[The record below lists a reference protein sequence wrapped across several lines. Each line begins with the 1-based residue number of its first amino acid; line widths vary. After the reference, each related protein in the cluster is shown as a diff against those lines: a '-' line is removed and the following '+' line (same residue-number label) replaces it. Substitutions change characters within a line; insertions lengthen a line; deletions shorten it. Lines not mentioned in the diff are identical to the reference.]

1 MRCLQSSR
9 GVLNSRKRSSRL
21 GAAMVE
27 LAVCLP
33 IFLAILLGII
43 EFGRAMSVAQL
54 LNAAAREGCRDAIIE
69 GSTTDSVRDL
79 VRQQVVNTV
88 GCSSQNVTVDIS
100 ISSGESAGA
109 SAQTDLTKA
118 ESRDLITV
126 KISVPHSAIS
136 FSLSRWLNGKTLRGV
151 CAMRRE

>member
-1 MRCLQSSR
+1 
-9 GVLNSRKRSSRL
+9 
-21 GAAMVE
+21 MVE

-69 GSTTDSVRDL
+69 GSTTDSVRDM

-88 GCSSQNVTVDIS
+88 GCSSQNVTVEIS
-100 ISSGESAGA
+100 ISAGESGGA
-109 SAQTDLTKA
+109 AAQTDLTKA
-118 ESRDLITV
+118 EPRDLITV
-126 KISVPHSAIS
+126 KVSVPHSAIS
-136 FSLSRWLNGKTLRGV
+136 YSLAKWLNGKTLRGV